1 MQSDAAASPFHVAI
15 IMDGNG
21 RWGVRQ
27 GRTRSDGHIAG
38 VNAVRRAVEAAP
50 DFGVTALSLFA
61 FSSANWKRP
70 EVEVDFLMRV
80 FREYLATDG
89 PRLIEGGARLI
100 MLGRRDRLPR
110 DIADQVAALEA
121 ATANGAR
128 LTLRIALD
136 YSSREAIAAAACTL
150 GRAASFDALD
160 GLIAG
165 PAGAGP
171 VDLLIRTGGEKR
183 LSDFLLW
190 ESAYAELWFTDTMW
204 PDFGVKDLAQAI
216 ADFRRRSRTFGAA
229 PADVEQG
236 AAA

>member
-1 MQSDAAASPFHVAI
+1 MQSKDATSPFHVAI

-21 RWGVRQ
+21 RWGVRR
-27 GRTRSDGHIAG
+27 GLSRSDGHVAG
-38 VNAVRRAVEAAP
+38 SQAVRRTVEAAP
-50 DFGVTALSLFA
+50 DLGVTALSLFA

-70 EVEVDFLMRV
+70 EGEVDFLMQV

-89 PRLIEGGARLI
+89 PRLIEGGARLL

-110 DIADQVAALEA
+110 DISNQVADLEA
-121 ATANGAR
+121 ATAKGAR

-150 GRAASFDALD
+150 GRAASLDALD
-160 GLIAG
+160 SLITG
-165 PAGAGP
+165 PAAAGP

-204 PDFGVKDLAQAI
+204 PDFGPDDLAV
-216 ADFRRRSRTFGAA
+216 RS
-229 PADVEQG
+229 Q
-236 AAA
+236 

>member
-70 EVEVDFLMRV
+70 EVEVDFLMRL
-80 FREYLATDG
+80 FRDYLATDG

-110 DIADQVAALEA
+110 DIADQVAAA
-121 ATANGAR
+121 RGRDAPTA
-128 LTLRIALD
+128 
-136 YSSREAIAAAACTL
+136 
-150 GRAASFDALD
+150 RA
-160 GLIAG
+160 
-165 PAGAGP
+165 
-171 VDLLIRTGGEKR
+171 
-183 LSDFLLW
+183 
-190 ESAYAELWFTDTMW
+190 
-204 PDFGVKDLAQAI
+204 
-216 ADFRRRSRTFGAA
+216 
-229 PADVEQG
+229 
-236 AAA
+236 